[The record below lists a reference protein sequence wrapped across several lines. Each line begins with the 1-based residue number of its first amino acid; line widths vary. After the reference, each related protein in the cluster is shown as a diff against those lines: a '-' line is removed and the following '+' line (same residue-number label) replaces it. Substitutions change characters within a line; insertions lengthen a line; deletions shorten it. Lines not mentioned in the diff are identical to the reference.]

1 MRKIAIVNRTNL
13 KNYGS
18 VLQVYALC
26 ESIKNLWYDSEI
38 IWEAGNV
45 SKNYDL
51 RIRKIISTGV
61 KLLTHPRLI
70 SSTFSNVKY
79 VQQHAISEKT
89 IEMFDRFVDLFV
101 KRKFYPVKKM
111 KKNQVGEIYDKFV
124 CGSDQVWCTTTTY
137 VDPLMYLRFVPKE
150 KRIAYAP
157 SLGRNYIPSYNAR
170 QIRKYVNEIPY
181 VSVREYTG
189 KKLIRDL
196 TGRDVPVVVDPTF
209 LLHKLKWDEVK
220 IEPSINQEYF
230 LCYFLSMPTQQTQE
244 KILKYIEQTGKIV
257 VALNSKLEFIEKKV
271 QVIYPDCGP
280 QEFIGYVSKANCVLT
295 DSYHGMLFSIIY
307 QRQFWS
313 IEREY
318 GEFDQSSRQL
328 SVLKMLNL
336 EDRYLKSKDSISEIE
351 IDYTVAMNKL
361 QCEIEKSI
369 QYIQIALEK

>member
-26 ESIKNLWYDSEI
+26 ESIKNLGYDSEI

-51 RIRKIISTGV
+51 LIRKIISTGV

-336 EDRYLKSKDSISEIE
+336 EDRYLKSKDLISEIE

>member
-26 ESIKNLWYDSEI
+26 ESIKNLGYDSEI

>member
-26 ESIKNLWYDSEI
+26 ESIKNLGYDSEI

-295 DSYHGMLFSIIY
+295 DSYHGMLFSVIY

>member
-26 ESIKNLWYDSEI
+26 ESIKNLGYDSEI

-257 VALNSKLEFIEKKV
+257 VALNSKLEFIENKV

>member
-26 ESIKNLWYDSEI
+26 ESIKNLGYDSEI

-280 QEFIGYVSKANCVLT
+280 QEFIGYVSKVNCVLT

-336 EDRYLKSKDSISEIE
+336 EDRYLKSKDLISEIE

>member
-26 ESIKNLWYDSEI
+26 ESIKNLGYDSEI

-230 LCYFLSMPTQQTQE
+230 FVIFCLYQ
-244 KILKYIEQTGKIV
+244 
-257 VALNSKLEFIEKKV
+257 LNK
-271 QVIYPDCGP
+271 
-280 QEFIGYVSKANCVLT
+280 
-295 DSYHGMLFSIIY
+295 H
-307 QRQFWS
+307 R
-313 IEREY
+313 R
-318 GEFDQSSRQL
+318 
-328 SVLKMLNL
+328 
-336 EDRYLKSKDSISEIE
+336 RY
-351 IDYTVAMNKL
+351 
-361 QCEIEKSI
+361 
-369 QYIQIALEK
+369 

>member
-1 MRKIAIVNRTNL
+1 MIKIAIVNRTNL

-26 ESIKNLWYDSEI
+26 ESIKNLGYDSEI

-336 EDRYLKSKDSISEIE
+336 EDRYLKSKDLISEIE

>member
-26 ESIKNLWYDSEI
+26 ESIKNLGYDSEI

-336 EDRYLKSKDSISEIE
+336 EDRYLKSKDLISEIE